1 MSAHHQPATAF
12 TISPNRMAAAS
23 APSTT
28 AMLTAAGFTDI
39 EHERGDDSH
48 HAIHLFVA
56 RLAGSRAAAVRDD
69 GTDTSGATSV

>member
-1 MSAHHQPATAF
+1 
-12 TISPNRMAAAS
+12 
-23 APSTT
+23 
-28 AMLTAAGFTDI
+28 MLTAAGFTDI